1 MCKIELDSIIS
12 YIAAQTIQTQF
23 MMPTLDTLL
32 PGDGGEVGQQAPVLL
47 RPLLG
52 VAALPGGGE
61 GDHGPAPPVPR
72 PRQQRQPALHQPPH
86 VAAARTV
93 TPPGACNIQPVVL
106 MVLMVS

>member
-1 MCKIELDSIIS
+1 MCKIELDSISLHPIS
-12 YIAAQTIQTQF
+12 YRSADNTNTVYDADTRHY
-23 MMPTLDTLL
+23 TLL

-93 TPPGACNIQPVVL
+93 APPGA
-106 MVLMVS
+106 